1 MCGTRLHIW
10 TQVSDDWLK
19 ATTCISENVT
29 ISFKHEYRRPTL
41 TSRCDVINI
50 KNTFLGTIFDD
61 LPISDVKMNLSKIFQ
76 NFKMAA
82 ILMSGRGFTPEI
94 VPEFE

>member
-1 MCGTRLHIW
+1 MMIG
-10 TQVSDDWLK
+10 
-19 ATTCISENVT
+19 
-29 ISFKHEYRRPTL
+29 
-41 TSRCDVINI
+41 
-50 KNTFLGTIFDD
+50 KNTFLGTISDD
-61 LPISDVKMNLSKIFQ
+61 LPIFDVKMNLFEIFQ